1 MSVQTVQL
9 CNLADMTQPTL
20 SVGAWSPWT
29 SPDMS
34 GHTNPISKV
43 LLDGLYDQECAL
55 SRLRGCQHI
64 MRTIWDNITVYW
76 KELVELP
83 VDPQLDDEQRR
94 YGDVDVEELLPSCL
108 YLTPISSND
117 PGDHE
122 EAEYYF
128 PPPSDININMM
139 PFIVGE
145 TFESSKLPEFVR
157 PYWPMI
163 KACLDPEMSR
173 AWHHMWPKDLIPSE
187 VGKVNYL
194 TIQESWVEP
203 GTSQRRPGL
212 HVDRPGEVKIKQ
224 DNSQTCIEGEG
235 SSQPYRFHRWGA
247 GCAHYIPSQDMEDD
261 RFVLRGGIY
270 LASSLPSSSRAW
282 NCSVEPAA
290 VGR

>member
-1 MSVQTVQL
+1 
-9 CNLADMTQPTL
+9 MT
-20 SVGAWSPWT
+20 
-29 SPDMS
+29 

-64 MRTIWDNITVYW
+64 MRMIWDNITEYW
-76 KELVELP
+76 KEMVEMPIKPTADTDNPYEDL
-83 VDPQLDDEQRR
+83 
-94 YGDVDVEELLPSCL
+94 EESLSSCL
-108 YLTPISSND
+108 YLTPISFHD
-117 PGDHE
+117 PD
-122 EAEYYF
+122 EYDNMEYSF
-128 PPPSDININMM
+128 PKPSDININMM

-282 NCSVEPAA
+282 NCSVEPEA